1 MDRKRLNRKLVLA
14 TINLPNPCRR
24 PNDHAMKTSATRHKP
39 LSLAL
44 TGTIVHSLEWRPA
57 NIERGLGHA

>member
-1 MDRKRLNRKLVLA
+1 
-14 TINLPNPCRR
+14 
-24 PNDHAMKTSATRHKP
+24 
-39 LSLAL
+39 LAL